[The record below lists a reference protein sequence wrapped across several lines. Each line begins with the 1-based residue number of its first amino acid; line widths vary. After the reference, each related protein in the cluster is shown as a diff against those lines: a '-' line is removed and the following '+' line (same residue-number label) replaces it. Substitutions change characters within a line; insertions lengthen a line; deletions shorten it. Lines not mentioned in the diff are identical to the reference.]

1 MNNLVKLLRWII
13 SSPYCSSNFSRNMV
27 ASFIVKWDEFFSFFF
42 FIVCAEIF
50 SLIIQIM
57 KARLILRFELWRWQ
71 KNSEQKELINR
82 YHWLLQGKETNIT
95 CTYFCGFVIPLI
107 LVISLVVI
115 YIIFC
120 FLAPK
125 KKKKK
130 SRKLTC
136 KSQHNCCLLN
146 CITMLWNL

>member
-1 MNNLVKLLRWII
+1 MEVLYEQSCEIVEMDHFFTVLL
-13 SSPYCSSNFSRNMV
+13 F
-27 ASFIVKWDEFFSFFF
+27 KFFSEYGCFLYSQMGHFFLF
-42 FIVCAEIF
+42 FLIVCAEIF

-120 FLAPK
+120 FLAPPQK
-125 KKKKK
+125 KKGRG
-130 SRKLTC
+130 S
-136 KSQHNCCLLN
+136 
-146 CITMLWNL
+146 